1 VHFYQLDDK
10 TMDQEF
16 LSGKPVRCRAALQ
29 DSAKSVDQ
37 VKTGDFILVLL
48 SSGKK
53 YKGKVIRFESFAVK
67 DYAIGELVI
76 SRAG

>member
-16 LSGKPVRCRAALQ
+16 LSGKPVRCRAVLQ
-29 DSAKSVDQ
+29 DSPKGVEH

-53 YKGKVIRFESFAVK
+53 YKGKVVRFESFTLK
-67 DYAIGELVI
+67 DYAVGELVI